1 QRFFERAEIKN
12 AMAYLRLLEGRGNDA
27 ALERVINIPAR
38 GIGEKTVE
46 AIRDHARHA
55 DVSMWESM
63 RLLIANKGLTG
74 RAAGALGVFVELI
87 ENLA

>member
-1 QRFFERAEIKN
+1 MLFRS
-12 AMAYLRLLEGRGNDA
+12 GNDA

-55 DVSMWESM
+55 DVSMWEAM
-63 RLLIANKGLTG
+63 RLLPPKHDVFCWRG
-74 RAAGALGVFVELI
+74 RPGAGA
-87 ENLA
+87 